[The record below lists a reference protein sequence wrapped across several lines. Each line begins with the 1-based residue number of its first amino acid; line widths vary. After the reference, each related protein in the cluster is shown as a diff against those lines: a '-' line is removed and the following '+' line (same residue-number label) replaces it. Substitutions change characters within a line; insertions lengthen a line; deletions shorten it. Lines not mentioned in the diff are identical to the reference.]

1 MTKPKHKFRNIILP
15 AMILF
20 PLLLLMVGCLYIPTF
35 EHLDLV
41 GTRRDFRSL
50 IGDPR
55 QKSSPIQ
62 VGRIDRFAVAAFLGS
77 PKFRSPNNRVWAYEL
92 RTNQGI
98 WIVPECFYAG
108 SADMRIHMLALKFTD
123 GGVLEQYDLFD
134 QEYYRVM
141 GAPDIPGT
149 YDYTN
154 STSSEYSLIDQIN
167 SRNKAFDESGNPNPF
182 ALGSS
187 SHRLRRLLL
196 TYPATRPRYSPS
208 SQP

>member
-1 MTKPKHKFRNIILP
+1 
-15 AMILF
+15 MILF

-92 RTNQGI
+92 RTDQGI

-108 SADMRIHMLALKFTD
+108 SADMRIHMLALKFD
-123 GGVLEQYDLFD
+123 DAGVLERYDLFD
-134 QEYYRVM
+134 QQYYQVM
-141 GAPDIPGT
+141 GAPDIPGSYNT
-149 YDYTN
+149 TN
-154 STSSEYSLIDQIN
+154 SEFGLIDKIN
-167 SRNKAFDESGNPNPF
+167 NSNNAYDDSGCPNAF
-182 ALGSS
+182 ALGPA
-187 SHRLRRLLL
+187 SHRSRRLLL